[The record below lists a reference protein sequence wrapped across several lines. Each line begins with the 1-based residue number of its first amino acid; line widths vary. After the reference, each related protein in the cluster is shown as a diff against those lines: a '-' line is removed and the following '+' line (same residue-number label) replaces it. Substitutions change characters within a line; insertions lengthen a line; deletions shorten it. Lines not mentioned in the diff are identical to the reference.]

1 MSNLLKRTVFGALY
15 VGVIAVSILL
25 VPAVLPYLA
34 VFAMGAMMHE
44 FYGISLGNEMKAQ
57 RLLAI
62 ASPAILV
69 ILAGSGLAG
78 TKWMWISLLPL
89 TAIVP
94 VQLCGKE
101 PFKLERLAW
110 VFYGL
115 VWIALPF
122 VLYPYIFLHNGEYH
136 GHLLMSFFI
145 LIWCSDI
152 GAYCLGSLLG
162 QRPGAK
168 KLAPS
173 ISPHKSWW
181 GVFGGII
188 LSIAAA
194 IGLMS
199 AGWLEL
205 PFVHTAVLGLIIA
218 AASIIGDLFE
228 SLWKRNAGIKDS
240 GNMIPGHGGMLDRL
254 DSSLFAIPLG
264 AVYLIL
270 FNLI

>member
-1 MSNLLKRTVFGALY
+1 MSNLLKRTIFGALY

-25 VPAVLPYLA
+25 VPSVLPYLA
-34 VFAMGAMMHE
+34 VLVMGAMLHE
-44 FYGISLGNEMKAQ
+44 FYGISLGDEMKVQ
-57 RLLAI
+57 RLLSI
-62 ASPAILV
+62 AAPAILI

-78 TKWMWISLLPL
+78 TKWIWASLLPL
-89 TAIVP
+89 MAIVP

-101 PFKLERLAW
+101 TFKLERLVW

-122 VLYPYIFLHNGEYH
+122 ILFPYIFLRNGEYL

-181 GVFGGII
+181 GVFGGIV
-188 LSIAAA
+188 LSVAAA
-194 IGLMS
+194 VILMFV
-199 AGWLEL
+199 GWLEFPL
-205 PFVHTAVLGLIIA
+205 IHTVVLGIIIA
-218 AASIIGDLFE
+218 LASVVGDLFE
-228 SLWKRNAGIKDS
+228 SLWKRHAGVKDS